1 MSQNIFDNDLFTMH
15 KIKITLKL
23 KKLAYVGMCIL
34 DLSKVLMYEFHYD
47 YIKNKYGNKLR
58 LLFTDS
64 DSLIFEI
71 KTKYFY
77 EGFSKDKE
85 MFDFNDYSAESKY
98 YADSNELVIDKMKD
112 ELGGVAVKK
121 FIGLRPRM
129 Y

>member
-1 MSQNIFDNDLFTMH
+1 
-15 KIKITLKL
+15 
-23 KKLAYVGMCIL
+23 
-34 DLSKVLMYEFHYD
+34 
-47 YIKNKYGNKLR
+47 
-58 LLFTDS
+58 
-64 DSLIFEI
+64 
-71 KTKYFY
+71 
-77 EGFSKDKE
+77 